1 MSLEFLNSSVQV
13 SRLTSLDSRLKKMTE
28 EKNSDD
34 KTPEIRYVPVEM
46 MHGYGG
52 MPDDDDEIDLLELVK
67 TIWNGRNT
75 IIKITL
81 GFIIFGVFWALFSA
95 EEFESEAI
103 LMPEVQQTEGR
114 AGQLLQRFGGAF
126 GLGGISG
133 GDMPQGTIPPMIY
146 PRIVNSLS
154 FQLELME
161 KELYFRDYDVTTTWP
176 DFLENHYN
184 PGLTTYLVD
193 YTVKLPITILGGV
206 RSLLSSEDETIAAD
220 DPFASEF
227 ITVTKEQQEMVDD
240 LRSRI
245 SVNQDQDTGLLT
257 AKVKLQDA
265 RAAAEMNR
273 HLIELLKEYV
283 TDYRIEKA
291 RQNVE
296 FSEQQRG
303 EAEVRFERT
312 QLALAE
318 FLDANRNINTARL
331 ETELERLQDEKNL
344 AFDIYNSLSQRY
356 EEARITLQ
364 EQTPIFKVVQAVSVP
379 SKRSEPNRPLT
390 VVVFTLLG
398 GILAIGIV
406 LLRPVVGRMREEFR
420 G

>member
-1 MSLEFLNSSVQV
+1 VKSAANRNEINNMDVENKQ
-13 SRLTSLDSRLKKMTE
+13 D
-28 EKNSDD
+28 N

-46 MHGYGG
+46 IHGYGG
-52 MPDDDDEIDLLELVK
+52 EPDDADEIDLLELAK
-67 TIWNGRNT
+67 TIWAGRNT

-126 GLGGISG
+126 GLGGLSG
-133 GDMPQGTIPPMIY
+133 SDMPQGTIPPMIY

-176 DFLENHYN
+176 DFLENHFN
-184 PGLTTYLVD
+184 PGLTSYLVD
-193 YTVKLPITILGGV
+193 YTVKLPITILGGI
-206 RSLLSSEDETIAAD
+206 RSLLSTDDIIATEN
-220 DPFASEF
+220 PFASEF
-227 ITVTKEQQEMVDD
+227 ISITEEQQEMVDD

-245 SVNQDQDTGLLT
+245 SVNQDKDTGLLT
-257 AKVKLQDA
+257 TKVKLQDA
-265 RAAAEMNR
+265 RAAAELNR

-291 RQNVE
+291 RQNLE
-296 FSEQQRG
+296 FSEQQRD

-344 AFDIYNSLSQRY
+344 ALNIYNSLSQRY

-379 SKRSEPNRPLT
+379 SKRSEPNRPIT
-390 VVVFTLLG
+390 VIVFTLLG

-406 LLRPVVGRMREEFR
+406 LLKPVFGRVRDEIR